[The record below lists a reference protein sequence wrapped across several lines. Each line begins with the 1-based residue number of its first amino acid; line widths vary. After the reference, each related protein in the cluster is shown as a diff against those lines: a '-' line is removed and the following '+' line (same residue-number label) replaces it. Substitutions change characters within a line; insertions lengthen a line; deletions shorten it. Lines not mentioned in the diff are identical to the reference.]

1 MVVLHC
7 LLLHTHEISAINPQC
22 CENFKSLIEVSIN
35 LLNTMQCT
43 KLRVLRFTLC
53 VFWDISS
60 NLLVHPFFSIS
71 NWRKNR
77 KTLYLLNFFWN
88 PMLSN
93 SIAYHF
99 FETLLLSNCLIFDY
113 FFWKMKK
120 GLFSFKNTEK
130 WWKLPFFKFLHQFME
145 KNCP

>member
-1 MVVLHC
+1 MVLII
-7 LLLHTHEISAINPQC
+7 LKQNPEILIFGPSVAAMPLSGYASILQSRGI
-22 CENFKSLIEVSIN
+22 EWSL
-35 LLNTMQCT
+35 
-43 KLRVLRFTLC
+43 RLC
-53 VFWDISS
+53 QPT
-60 NLLVHPFFSIS
+60 VHPFFFIS

-77 KTLYLLNFFWN
+77 KTLYLLKFFWN